1 MEIVRA
7 KEILKLRGFE
17 IEDYS
22 QVKYRVTDEEL
33 DDLYNTDEELIRF
46 AKDQEQN
53 LEEYL

>member
-53 LEEYL
+53 LEEDL